1 MQAVRYEQFGEPAE
15 VLSVQE
21 VAVPEPGPGQV
32 RVRLLASP
40 INPSDLMTI
49 RGEYGKLPELPAT
62 PGFEGVGLV
71 EASGGGLLAR
81 LRRNRRVAVL
91 GSLTGNWAEQAIVP
105 AKQVVPVP
113 AALSIEQAATLFINP
128 VTAWAMTRRVLR
140 IPAGGWLLQTAAGSQ
155 LGRMVIRLGRQLG
168 FRTINVVR
176 RDEQIEELT
185 RLGGDAVFAF
195 DVASQTPEDLA
206 AMVREITGARGVEW
220 AIDPVGGELGSAVIG
235 CLAQGGRML
244 VFGTLDDQPL
254 TFSPRSLMTPGAS
267 VEGFWLARWLG
278 KQSLMSK
285 LKMIRA
291 VVRLV
296 RAGVLVSEIGETY
309 PLERVVEAVTASEQP
324 GRVGKVL
331 LKIGPAG
338 R

>member
-21 VAVPEPGPGQV
+21 IPVPEPGPGQV
-32 RVRLLASP
+32 RVRVLASP

-49 RGEYGKLPELPAT
+49 RGEYGRLPELPAT

-81 LRRNRRVAVL
+81 LRRNRRVAIL

-113 AALSIEQAATLFINP
+113 AALPIEQAATFFINP
-128 VTAWAMTRRVLR
+128 VTAWAMTQRVLR
-140 IPAGGWLLQTAAGSQ
+140 IPPGGWLLQTASGSQ

-195 DVASQTPEDLA
+195 DVAEQAAGGLA
-206 AMVREITGARGVEW
+206 SMVREITGEGGVQW
-220 AIDPVGGELGSAVIG
+220 AIDPVGGELGSAVVD

-244 VFGTLDDQPL
+244 VFGTLADQPL

-267 VEGFWLARWLG
+267 VEGFWLARWLA

-296 RAGVLVSEIGETY
+296 RAGVLVSEIGETF
-309 PLERVVEAVTASEQP
+309 PLERVVDAVNASEQP
-324 GRVGKVL
+324 GRNGKVL
-331 LKIGPAG
+331 LEIGSAAS
-338 R
+338 